1 MDELGISLGGY
12 WSRWGQA
19 YFWLDRRLVVVA
31 CQLGG
36 PFLNLLYLLP
46 GAPALARA
54 SGHVPR
60 TWRSAPLRS
69 VRSSC
74 ERGESMVM
82 HTMRWN
88 ICALEAAIGGWMVMG
103 RRILACVRAVLS
115 REVFFVLSS
124 RIQTRMSSSD
134 PNLTF
139 ACGEESSK
147 GDMNRIS
154 LYGFVG
160 PLNIWLSPC
169 RQFW

>member
-1 MDELGISLGGY
+1 
-12 WSRWGQA
+12 
-19 YFWLDRRLVVVA
+19 
-31 CQLGG
+31 
-36 PFLNLLYLLP
+36 
-46 GAPALARA
+46 
-54 SGHVPR
+54 
-60 TWRSAPLRS
+60 
-69 VRSSC
+69 
-74 ERGESMVM
+74 MVM

-169 RQFW
+169 RQF

>member
-1 MDELGISLGGY
+1 MDELGISLGGD

-54 SGHVPR
+54 SRHVPR

-69 VRSSC
+69 FFVWKGRVNGDAHHAMEYLCARSS
-74 ERGESMVM
+74 
-82 HTMRWN
+82 HRWMDGDGK
-88 ICALEAAIGGWMVMG
+88 EDS
-103 RRILACVRAVLS
+103 CVRPGCVLS

-124 RIQTRMSSSD
+124 RIQTRWMSSSD